1 MEKDDFRKLMKKLPN
16 DHERKNKIL
25 DLLEN

>member
-16 DHERKNKIL
+16 DYERKKKIL